1 MSRIGKKPIPIPP
14 GVKVSISGSRIQ
26 VQGPQGSLAMDIAS
40 GISVAQ
46 DGQRLLVS
54 RPDNERAS
62 RANQGMTRALI
73 QNMVRG
79 VHEGFR
85 RALEING
92 VGYRAET
99 KGQDLILYLGY
110 SHPVTF
116 PVPAGIKVAVE
127 KNTKVIL
134 SGVDREL
141 VGRVAARIR
150 ALRRPD
156 PYKAK
161 GIIYEGEIIKRKA
174 GKKAVGT
181 TA

>member
-1 MSRIGKKPIPIPP
+1 VSRIGKKPISVPP
-14 GVKVSISGSRIQ
+14 GVKITIAAGHVQ
-26 VQGPQGSLAMDIAS
+26 VQGPQGKLEMSLAP
-40 GISVAQ
+40 GISVTQ
-46 DGQRLLVS
+46 EGQHLLVG

-85 RALEING
+85 RALDING

-99 KGQDLILYLGY
+99 KGQDLVLYLGY

-116 PVPAGIKVAVE
+116 SVPAGLKVAVE
-127 KNTKVIL
+127 KNTKIVL
-134 SGVDREL
+134 TGADREL

-161 GIIYEGEIIKRKA
+161 GITYEGEVIKRKA

>member
-14 GVKVSISGSRIQ
+14 GVKVNISAGHVQ
-26 VQGPQGSLAMDIAS
+26 VQGPQGKLELNLAP

-46 DGQRLLVS
+46 EGQRLLVS
-54 RPDNERAS
+54 RPDNQRAS
-62 RANQGMTRALI
+62 RANQGMARALLN
-73 QNMVRG
+73 NMVRG

-85 RALEING
+85 RALDING

-99 KGQDLILYLGY
+99 KGQDLVLYLGY

-116 PVPAGIKVAVE
+116 PVPAGLKVAVE

-134 SGVDREL
+134 TGPDREL

-161 GIIYEGEIIKRKA
+161 GITYEGEVIKRKA